1 MKKKRFYNNK
11 NRNQKWT
18 EQPTGRKIYF
28 ADKYVDAPKDTT
40 EQIKK
45 KRAKK
50 PFFTKERRE
59 NFFKGLI
66 ITVASITLVGT
77 GYTIMDIHMDRNA
90 MPFVESDENNT
101 ANLNNININI
111 KGSGCQSLSLDGGLM
126 LGAVIDTAAENGY
139 TSLAFDLKRNDGT
152 IGYNSSLATIS
163 SFGAISSP
171 SGDLKASANLLKEND
186 VLPIGIISCYKDNI
200 APAADPGFALFK
212 GGSLFKDSAGNTY
225 LNPSA
230 DNTYNY
236 IKSIIDET
244 VGMGINVFILDNYDL
259 PESAG
264 EQNGGFDKLSEKL
277 YNDFNESNES
287 IKLLK
292 AIDLNLSSDSAKAVE
307 KEWQEK
313 TEDYTNNDENSVF
326 CITAKNPVIAKQYL
340 DSKGIT
346 NYIIFE

>member
-1 MKKKRFYNNK
+1 MKKKRFYKNK
-11 NRNQKWT
+11 DRNQKWT

-40 EQIKK
+40 AQIKQ
-45 KRAKK
+45 KRAKE
-50 PFFTKERRE
+50 PFFTKKR
-59 NFFKGLI
+59 FGKLAKGLI
-66 ITVASITLVGT
+66 AAVASIALIGT
-77 GYTIMDIHMDRNA
+77 GYTIMDIHLERRA
-90 MPFVESDENNT
+90 MPFVENEENNT
-101 ANLNNININI
+101 ANLNNIAISI

-126 LGAVIDTAAENGY
+126 LGAVIDTAADNGY

-200 APAADPGFALFK
+200 APAADPSLAMLN

-230 DNTYNY
+230 DNAYNY
-236 IKSIIDET
+236 IKSIVDEAM
-244 VGMGINVFILDNYDL
+244 GMGVTVFVLDNYDL
-259 PESAG
+259 PAEAG
-264 EQNGGFDKLSEKL
+264 ENNDSGFDKLVEKL
-277 YNDFNESNES
+277 YADFNDEL
-287 IKLLK
+287 KLLK
-292 AIDLNLSSDSAKAVE
+292 AIGINLTSDSAKALDE
-307 KEWQEK
+307 EWQEK
-313 TEDYTNNDENSVF
+313 IENYTDNDSNSVF
-326 CITAKNPVIAKQYL
+326 CITAKNPTIAKQYL

>member
-11 NRNQKWT
+11 DRNQKWT

-28 ADKYVDAPKDTT
+28 ADKYIHALEDTA
-40 EQIKK
+40 EQVKQKK
-45 KRAKK
+45 TKA
-50 PFFTKERRE
+50 PFFTKERRDKLLK
-59 NFFKGLI
+59 NVLI
-66 ITVASITLVGT
+66 AVVSVALVGT
-77 GYTIMDIHMDRNA
+77 GYTIMDIHMDRHA
-90 MPFVESDENNT
+90 MPFVENDENGT
-101 ANLNNININI
+101 ANLNNINISI

-126 LGAVIDTAAENGY
+126 LGAVIDTAADNGY

-171 SGDLKASANLLKEND
+171 SSDLKASADLLKEND
-186 VLPIGIISCYKDNI
+186 VLPVGIISCYKDNI
-200 APAADPGFALFK
+200 APAADLSLALFN
-212 GGSLFKDSAGNTY
+212 GGNPFKDSAGNTY
-225 LNPSA
+225 LNPDSEGV
-230 DNTYNY
+230 YNY

-244 VGMGINVFILDNYDL
+244 VGMGITVFVLDNYDL
-259 PESAG
+259 PKDAVQTENS
-264 EQNGGFDKLSEKL
+264 GFDRLTEKL
-277 YNDFNESNES
+277 YSDFNDE

-292 AIDLNLSSDSAKAVE
+292 AVDLNLTSDSAKAIDE
-307 KEWQEK
+307 EWQEK
-313 TEDYTNNDENSVF
+313 TEDYTNNDANCVF

>member
-18 EQPTGRKIYF
+18 EKPTGRKIYF
-28 ADKYVDAPKDTT
+28 ADKYVDASKDTT
-40 EQIKK
+40 EQIKQ
-45 KRAKK
+45 KRAKE
-50 PFFTKERRE
+50 PFFTRARRE
-59 NFFKGLI
+59 KILKGLI
-66 ITVASITLVGT
+66 VTIASIALVGT
-77 GYTIMDIHMDRNA
+77 GYTIMDVHMDRNS
-90 MPFVESDENNT
+90 MPFVENDENNT
-101 ANLNNININI
+101 ANLNNINISI

-126 LGAVIDTAAENGY
+126 LSAVIDTAADNGY

-171 SGDLKASANLLKEND
+171 SSDLKASANLLKEND
-186 VLPIGIISCYKDNI
+186 VLPVGIISCYKDNI
-200 APAADPGFALFK
+200 APAADMSLALFN
-212 GGSLFKDSAGNTY
+212 GGSPFKDSAGNTY
-225 LNPSA
+225 LNPDSESV
-230 DNTYNY
+230 YNY
-236 IKSIIDET
+236 IKSIIDEAS
-244 VGMGINVFILDNYDL
+244 GMGINVFVLDNYDL
-259 PESAG
+259 PESAV
-264 EQNGGFDKLSEKL
+264 QTANSGFDKLAEKL
-277 YNDFNESNES
+277 YADFNDD

-292 AIDLNLSSDSAKAVE
+292 AIDLNLSSDNAKSIE

-313 TEDYTNNDENSVF
+313 TENKTDNDSSSVF

>member
-11 NRNQKWT
+11 DRNQKWT

-28 ADKYVDAPKDTT
+28 ADKYIDATNDTA
-40 EQIKK
+40 EKNKQKK
-45 KRAKK
+45 SKP
-50 PFFTKERRE
+50 PFFTQNRRDR
-59 NFFKGLI
+59 FFKGLI
-66 ITVASITLVGT
+66 ISVVSIALIGT
-77 GYTIMDIHMDRNA
+77 GYTIMDVHMERHA
-90 MPFVESDENNT
+90 MPFVENDENDT
-101 ANLNNININI
+101 ANLNNINISI

-126 LGAVIDTAAENGY
+126 LGAVIDTAADNGY

-171 SGDLKASANLLKEND
+171 SSDLKASANLLKEND

-200 APAADPGFALFK
+200 APAADPSFALFK
-212 GGSLFKDSAGNTY
+212 GGSVFKDSAGNTY
-225 LNPSA
+225 LNPSS
-230 DNTYNY
+230 DNTYSY

-244 VGMGINVFILDNYDL
+244 VGMGVNVFILDNYDL
-259 PESAG
+259 PESAE
-264 EQNGGFDKLSEKL
+264 EQTGGFDKLSEKL
-277 YNDFNESNES
+277 YSDFNKNNEN

-292 AIDLNLSSDSAKAVE
+292 AIDLNLSSDSAKAIE
-307 KEWQEK
+307 EEWQEK
-313 TEDYTNNDENSVF
+313 TENYTNNDENSVF
-326 CITAKNPVIAKQYL
+326 CITAKNPVITKQYL